1 MVNAYVVPQARA
13 LFAALFT
20 QYLIY
25 GFLYCV
31 EGCKYEEFKKEE
43 DERRAAEG
51 GQNQGGMAGH
61 EPVSRESDT
70 KQMSDIQ
77 LEQMR
82 RQGGAGGPQGSDV
95 RYEGGSDDENEAP
108 TAGKPAGDARAAG
121 QDGGAVN
128 IEEVVLEDED
138 PDQAPHEGPGGAG
151 GSFG

>member
-82 RQGGAGGPQGSDV
+82 RQRDAGGPQGSDT
-95 RYEGGSDDENEAP
+95 RFEGGSDDENDTP
-108 TAGKPAGDARAAG
+108 AAG
-121 QDGGAVN
+121 N
-128 IEEVVLEDED
+128 
-138 PDQAPHEGPGGAG
+138 PGGRNA
-151 GSFG
+151 